1 MSILTR
7 EDRTAGYW
15 DDAYEQGAAFRPVS
29 PFEERM
35 LHAYV
40 DPVPGMTVLE
50 VGCGHGDYAAFLA
63 RSGLHV
69 DAVDFSRTA
78 LEEAR
83 ARHAGAGTLR
93 FHLHD
98 FNVAQIPGWLR
109 PASVDL
115 VVCRLSL
122 AFLDRQ
128 RFLGDVRRWLKP
140 DGVLHITTS
149 VDERTAPA
157 QQHRGLRQSDIDR
170 LSDGWCTATRYDLE
184 GDGSL
189 TCVVLRGPHAPRT

>member
-1 MSILTR
+1 MR
-7 EDRTAGYW
+7 ENRTPGYW
-15 DDAYEQGAAFRPVS
+15 DDAYEQGARFRTVS
-29 PFEERM
+29 DFETKM
-35 LHAYV
+35 LRAYV
-40 DPVPGMTVLE
+40 EPEPGMIVLD
-50 VGCGHGDYAAFLA
+50 VGCGQGDYAAFLA
-63 RSGLHV
+63 RSGLDV
-69 DAVDFSRTA
+69 DAVDFSPVV

-83 ARHAGAGTLR
+83 ARHAEVENLR

-98 FNVAQIPGWLR
+98 FNVTQIPPWLQ
-109 PASVDL
+109 PGSVDV

-149 VDERTAPA
+149 VYERTAPTR
-157 QQHRGLRQSDIDR
+157 QHRGLHQSDIDR
-170 LSDGWCTATRYDLE
+170 LADGWCRATRYDLE

-189 TCVVLRGPHAPRT
+189 TCLVLRGPHAPPT